1 MKLVDCGVNEKGFRV
16 ADKLPEFDLELYLPY
31 RFTVVAARLSDDL
44 AKKYKKRYG
53 ISIPE
58 WRVLL
63 NVGYTKNLS
72 VRDIEKR
79 VNLEKSKVSRTAA
92 KLEAKGHLIKQ
103 VDSDDR
109 RLVKLTLTPQGVR
122 LLGELIPIAQAYQTE
137 LHAIL
142 GDQIGLVNQTLD
154 LLSKDDQ

>member
-1 MKLVDCGVNEKGFRV
+1 MT
-16 ADKLPEFDLELYLPY
+16 DKLPEFDLEQYLPY

-92 KLEAKGHLIKQ
+92 KLEAKGFLIKQ
-103 VDSDDR
+103 IDGDDR
-109 RLVKLTLTPQGVR
+109 RLVKFTLTPEGIR
-122 LLGELIPIAQAYQTE
+122 LLGELIPIAQAFQAE
-137 LHAIL
+137 IKEKL

-154 LLSKDDQ
+154 LLMKEEE